1 MDYKRFDDTIFAR
14 IDRGEDIV
22 EMLKEISL
30 KEDIKLASV
39 DGLGAI
45 GRLETGLFD
54 TTEKKYY
61 NTCERDGAFEITSLT
76 GTVTTMNGEYYG
88 HLHLS
93 AADGEGNVYGGHL
106 NSAIVSG
113 TCEMVIRIIN
123 GRVERKFS
131 DEIGLNL
138 FDFSD

>member
-22 EMLKEISL
+22 EMLKEIAL
-30 KEDIKLASV
+30 KEDVKLASV

-93 AADGEGNVYGGHL
+93 QSDFHRKSSSTFFLTNQIGY
-106 NSAIVSG
+106 S
-113 TCEMVIRIIN
+113 IN
-123 GRVERKFS
+123 GITYQVNR
-131 DEIGLNL
+131 L
-138 FDFSD
+138 

>member
-1 MDYKRFDDTIFAR
+1 MDYRRFDDIIIAR

-22 EMLKEISL
+22 DMLKEISE

-39 DGLGAI
+39 SALGAI

-54 TTEKKYY
+54 TAEKKYY
-61 NTCERDGAFEITSLT
+61 NTCEREGDFEITSLT
-76 GTVTTMNGEYYG
+76 GTVNTMNGEYYG

-93 AADGEGNVYGGHL
+93 AADREGNVYGGHL

-123 GRVERKFS
+123 GCVDRKFS

-138 FDFSD
+138 YEFQD